1 MKTGKVRWLASEKI
15 ALRLLEEKGFRVV
28 EVRRKISIDGVDVG
42 EVDAVV
48 IDDKGERYA
57 VEIKAGRIDVHGI
70 RQAVVNAMILGAKPL
85 IVCKGYADDAAEAL
99 AKKLNV
105 TVITYEDVFLVDSEE
120 LEFIVETATLEALS
134 EVLELMFSPNI
145 RIKPGDIEKLRAI
158 AYSSDI
164 FEAAKTLSTTPKEL
178 ALFIKELRTIS
189 KIAKRGW
196 RGVQLVALL
205 LLLRTVIEARLNT
218 LLNSIE
224 KLERYTRGMG

>member
-99 AKKLNV
+99 ARKLNV

-134 EVLELMFSPNI
+134 EVLELIFSPNI
-145 RIKPGDIEKLRAI
+145 RIKPGDIEKIRAI

-224 KLERYTRGMG
+224 KLEKYTRELG

>member
-15 ALRLLEEKGFRVV
+15 ALRLLEKKGFRVV
-28 EVRRKISIDGVDVG
+28 EVRRKINIDGVDVG

-85 IVCKGYADDAAEAL
+85 IVCKGYADDAAETL
-99 AKKLNV
+99 ARKLNV

-134 EVLELMFSPNI
+134 EVLELIFSPNI
-145 RIKPGDIEKLRAI
+145 KIKPGDIEKLRAI
-158 AYSSDI
+158 ANSSDI
-164 FEAAKTLSTTPKEL
+164 FEAAKMLNTTTKEL
-178 ALFIKELRTIS
+178 ALFIKGLHTIS

-196 RGVQLVALL
+196 RGVQLVASL
-205 LLLRTVIEARLNT
+205 LLLRAIIEARLNS

-224 KLERYTRGMG
+224 KLEKYTRELG

>member
-1 MKTGKVRWLASEKI
+1 MKTGRVRWLASEKI

-28 EVRRKISIDGVDVG
+28 EVRRKINIDGVDVG

-70 RQAVVNAMILGAKPL
+70 RQAVVNAMVLGAKPL
-85 IVCKGYADDAAEAL
+85 IVCKGYADDAAKTL
-99 AKKLNV
+99 ARRLNV

-134 EVLELMFSPNI
+134 EVLELIFSPNI

-158 AYSSDI
+158 ANSPDI
-164 FEAAKTLSTTPKEL
+164 FEAAKTLNITTKEL
-178 ALFIKELRTIS
+178 ALFIKELHTIS

-196 RGVQLVALL
+196 RGVQLVASL
-205 LLLRTVIEARLNT
+205 LLLRAIIEARLNS

-224 KLERYTRGMG
+224 KLEKYTRELG